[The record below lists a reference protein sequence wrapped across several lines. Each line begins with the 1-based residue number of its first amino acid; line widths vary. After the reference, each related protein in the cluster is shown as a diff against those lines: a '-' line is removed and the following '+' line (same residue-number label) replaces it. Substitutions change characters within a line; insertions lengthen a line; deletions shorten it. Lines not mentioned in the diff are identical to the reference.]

1 MSETVTVKKFR
12 YVLDW
17 FEVTDV
23 AVEVGK
29 GHAFTMQYRLGSWY
43 LMGRHYDAKA
53 EKWISREDFQLDDP
67 ADAFIKLGTRIQGLD
82 CLHGGGIAEPL
93 KKLMERVQQRIARQ

>member
-1 MSETVTVKKFR
+1 MSDKVTVKKFR

-17 FEVTDV
+17 FETSDEV
-23 AVEVGK
+23 VEVGK

-53 EKWISREDFQLDDP
+53 EKWRLREDFQLDDP
-67 ADAFIKLGTRIQGLD
+67 ADALIKLGESIQCFD
-82 CLHGGGIAEPL
+82 DLHGCGLVGPL
-93 KKLMERVQQRIARQ
+93 NKLMASAQARRDRQ